1 MLVMQRERADTPA
14 GSGPPSKVSATRA
27 ATAKAQ
33 RDSGRPAR
41 GRVPAAV
48 RLEHVSKAFDEKK
61 VLDDVS
67 FEVSEGSGF
76 VILGRSGTG
85 KSVTLKHMIGLVR
98 PDSGRVFVGDAEV
111 SALPPAELARVR
123 TRIGFL
129 FQNAALFDSISV
141 GENVAFP
148 LRRHT
153 KLRESEIRSRASE
166 KLEAV
171 GLADEYDK
179 MPADLSG
186 GMRKR
191 AGLARALAL
200 DPPILLVDEP
210 SAGLDPVTSEEIDDL
225 LLDLKRHG
233 GTTLI
238 VVTHNIPSARK
249 LGDELLMLHDG
260 RAIARG
266 TVQEL
271 DRSGDELVAA
281 FMRSAHAG

>member
-1 MLVMQRERADTPA
+1 MTAAGASVNEPA
-14 GSGPPSKVSATRA
+14 VKLDR
-27 ATAKAQ
+27 
-33 RDSGRPAR
+33 
-41 GRVPAAV
+41 
-48 RLEHVSKAFDEKK
+48 VSKAFGTRR

-67 FEVSEGSGF
+67 FDVPAGSGF

-85 KSVTLKHMIGLVR
+85 KSVTLRHIVGLMT
-98 PDSGRVFVGDAEV
+98 PDRGRVFVGADEI
-111 SALPPAELARVR
+111 SGLSGAELSRVR
-123 TRIGFL
+123 RTIGFL

-153 KLRESEIRSRASE
+153 RLPDREVRERATE

-171 GLADEYDK
+171 GLGSEYDK
-179 MPADLSG
+179 MPAALSG

-210 SAGLDPVTSEEIDDL
+210 SAGLDPITADEIDEL
-225 LLDLKRHG
+225 LLGLKERG

-238 VVTHNIPSARK
+238 LVTHDLASARR
-249 LGDELLMLHDG
+249 LGDTLLMLHEG
-260 RAIARG
+260 RIVVQG
-266 TVQEL
+266 TAAEL
-271 DRSGDELVAA
+271 ERSSDPMVRS
-281 FMRSAHAG
+281 FMSSQHSG